1 MIMMGPK
8 KDKGGLVISILSKM
22 KDHYKNGKE
31 SNEDFVEHEEKEE
44 HEAYDKYKEEVDGI
58 FKGLEEKD
66 KELFSKSL
74 KMFIH
79 QNRLIL
85 KKSILGLHYFT
96 YLFY

>member
-22 KDHYKNGKE
+22 KDHYENGKE
-31 SNEDFVEHEEKEE
+31 SNEEFVEHEEKEE
-44 HEAYDKYKEEVDGI
+44 HEVYEKYKEEVDGI

-74 KMFIH
+74 KEFI
-79 QNRLIL
+79 
-85 KKSILGLHYFT
+85 KKCVKDDY
-96 YLFY
+96 

>member
-8 KDKGGLVISILSKM
+8 KDKGGMISIIIEKM
-22 KDHYKNGKE
+22 KDHYGNGKE

-44 HEAYDKYKEEVDGI
+44 HEVYEHYKEEVDGI

-74 KMFIH
+74 KEFI
-79 QNRLIL
+79 
-85 KKSILGLHYFT
+85 KKCVKDDY
-96 YLFY
+96 